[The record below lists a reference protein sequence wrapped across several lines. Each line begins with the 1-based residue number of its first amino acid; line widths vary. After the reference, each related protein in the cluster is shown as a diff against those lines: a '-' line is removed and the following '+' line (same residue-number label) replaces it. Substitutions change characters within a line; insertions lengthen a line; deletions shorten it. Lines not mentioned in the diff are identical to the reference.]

1 MIIRGEYFNPKDT
14 FECGQSFRWRQIE
27 GLYVGVVKRSVL
39 VLEPL
44 SEGYEVKVLGASMS
58 DAEIRSYFD
67 DSADYRDIIEKLSK
81 KDSWLEK
88 ATAFGKG
95 IRLLNQDPFE
105 MLITFIIS
113 SNNNIP
119 KIKMSVEALSE
130 QFGEYLMT
138 YNAVRLYAF
147 PTLEQLKI
155 CTVEDLN
162 VKGMGYRAR
171 YIVNAVRQIDDN
183 QMDLNLPF
191 EQDYETSKMWLKQ
204 LYGIGDKVADCV
216 LLFSYRKKNA
226 FPIDTWVKKMLRE
239 LYGVEDRQKAYE
251 AFVDEYFDLYGG
263 YAQQYLFY
271 YMRNHTS

>member
-1 MIIRGEYFNPKDT
+1 MIITGEYFNPKDT
-14 FECGQSFRWRQIE
+14 FECGQSFRWRKIDD
-27 GLYVGVVKRSVL
+27 LYVGVVRRSVL

-44 SEGYEVKVLGASMS
+44 SEGYKVKVLGDPMS
-58 DAEIRSYFD
+58 DSAIGSYFD
-67 DSADYRDIIEKLSK
+67 EDADYRDIIEKLSQ

-130 QFGEYLMT
+130 QFGDYLMT
-138 YNAVRLYAF
+138 YNGVRLYSF
-147 PTLEQLKI
+147 PTLEQLRT
-155 CTVEDLN
+155 CTTSDLN
-162 VKGMGYRAR
+162 VKAMGYRAR
-171 YIVNAVRQIDDN
+171 YIANAVRQIHEN
-183 QMDLNLPF
+183 HLDLNLPF
-191 EQDYETSKMWLKQ
+191 EQDYVTSKMWLKQ

-239 LYGVEDRQKAYE
+239 LYGVEDRQRAYE
-251 AFVDEYFDLYGG
+251 TFVDDYFNLYGG

>member
-1 MIIRGEYFNPKDT
+1 MIIGNEYFNPRDT
-14 FECGQSFRWRQIE
+14 FECGQSFRWRIIDD
-27 GLYVGVVKRSVL
+27 LYVGVVRRSVL
-39 VLEPL
+39 VLEPF
-44 SEGYEVKVLGASMS
+44 SDGFDVKVLGEPMS
-58 DAEIRSYFD
+58 DADVASYFD
-67 DSADYRDIIEKLSK
+67 EDADYKGIIEKLSQ

-130 QFGEYLMT
+130 QFGDCLMT
-138 YNAVRLYAF
+138 YKGVKLYAF
-147 PTLEQLKI
+147 PTLEQLKAR
-155 CTVEDLN
+155 TAMDLN

-171 YIVNAVRQIDDN
+171 YIVNAVQQIDEN
-183 QMDLNLPF
+183 NMDLKLPF

-216 LLFSYRKKNA
+216 LLFSYKKKNA

-239 LYGVEDRQKAYE
+239 LYGIEDKQKAYE
-251 AFVDEYFDLYGG
+251 TFVEEYFDLYGG

-271 YMRNHTS
+271 YMRNHKS